1 MKTETGFV
9 YKIKFPDGSFYIGAT
24 INFENRIW
32 QHRYHCTSKPL
43 KEKIKEF
50 KVSKKDFPS
59 FFSVLHSG
67 EDFKEVESRI
77 IQKLRNSP
85 FILNTAGVRAYWK
98 PSGKDRRVSFKVKQ
112 VELDRLL
119 ELSGLEG
126 IGMEGYLSKMVT
138 EKLAAIKSHQE
149 ELMRKMRGA
158 E

>member
-1 MKTETGFV
+1 MSIKTGVV

-24 INFENRIW
+24 INLENRIW
-32 QHRYHCTSKPL
+32 QHRYHCTNKIL

-50 KVSKKDFPS
+50 KVLKKDFPS
-59 FFSVLHSG
+59 FFSVLHTG
-67 EDFKEVESRI
+67 EDYTEVESRI
-77 IQKLRNSP
+77 IQKLRGSP

-98 PSGKDRRVSFKVKQ
+98 PSGKDRRISFKVKQ

-119 ELSGLEG
+119 ELSDLEG
-126 IGMEGYLSKMVT
+126 IGLQDYLSKMVT